1 MAIAPWHCLDAVLD
15 GNNTNN
21 LTPFEKK
28 HGCKLWEAFSKQPRM
43 GKMFYDAMA
52 AETMA
57 LIPAVIKVWQA
68 TFQRTGSLVDV
79 GGAMGIGASSIAAE
93 FPHAKCS
100 VLDRPDVVAVA
111 QLAGCPNV
119 GFPPRR
125 HVHVHT
131 PC

>member
-1 MAIAPWHCLDAVLD
+1 MFVMEEMAIAPWHCIDAALD
-15 GNNTNN
+15 GNKNNN

-43 GKMFYDAMA
+43 GKMFYDAMK

-57 LIPAVIKVWQA
+57 LIPAVIKVCQA

-93 FPHAKCS
+93 FPHA
-100 VLDRPDVVAVA
+100 
-111 QLAGCPNV
+111 
-119 GFPPRR
+119 
-125 HVHVHT
+125 
-131 PC
+131 